1 MVGLKDRLKRR
12 TKAAGLD
19 GENLIARAEGK
30 EQMSVNYTLA
40 AGLPG
45 RSLAQVVDEW

>member
-19 GENLIARAEGK
+19 GENLKARAEGK
-30 EQMSVNYTLA
+30 EQMSVSYILA
-40 AGLPG
+40 AELP
-45 RSLAQVVDEW
+45 RKSLAQVVDEW